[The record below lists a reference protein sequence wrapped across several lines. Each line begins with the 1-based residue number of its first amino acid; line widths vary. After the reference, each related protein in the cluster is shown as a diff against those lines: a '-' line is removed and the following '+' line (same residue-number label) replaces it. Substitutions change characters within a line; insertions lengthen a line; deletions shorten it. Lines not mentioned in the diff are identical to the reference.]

1 MRADGWMV
9 IAGVGG
15 VSTWESDGID
25 TGAGWRDGGEG
36 GKGFRW
42 SSVSIP
48 RVLTLPR
55 LSRQFKF
62 AYYQKCI
69 EYGIVHEPNLLGNEA
84 KIQKQDEAMVWWRF
98 NNNNN
103 LEGGDN
109 WFGNFFKISSRTMLE
124 ISKLWWWRLICNRET
139 ICLIRLLYKK
149 MMN

>member
-1 MRADGWMV
+1 MV

-25 TGAGWRDGGEG
+25 TGLGRNGEEG

-84 KIQKQDEAMVWWRF
+84 KIQKQDSYEAMVW
-98 NNNNN
+98 
-103 LEGGDN
+103 
-109 WFGNFFKISSRTMLE
+109 
-124 ISKLWWWRLICNRET
+124 
-139 ICLIRLLYKK
+139 
-149 MMN
+149 